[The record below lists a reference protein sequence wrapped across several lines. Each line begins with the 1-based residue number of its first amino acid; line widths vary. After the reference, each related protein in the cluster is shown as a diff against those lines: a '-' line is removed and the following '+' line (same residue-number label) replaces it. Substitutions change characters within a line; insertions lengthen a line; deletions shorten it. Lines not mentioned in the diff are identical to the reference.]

1 VTTRFRILT
10 VCTGNVCRSPM
21 AERVLRHEL
30 AQRFDGEAATV
41 EVSSAGTGALVG
53 SAMTD
58 PTQALVRALGADAE
72 GHEARSLAESLV
84 AEADLVLAMTRA
96 HRGAVVSLVPRATRR
111 TFTLREA
118 ARLASLVAPDE
129 LPDAPLADRLRAYVP
144 ALAARRGF
152 VPVEHPG
159 DDDIT
164 DPYRQSDAVYAAM
177 GEELVPAVRAVLAP
191 LGRR

>member
-1 VTTRFRILT
+1 MTPFRILT

-21 AERVLRHEL
+21 TERVLRHEL

-72 GHEARSLAESLV
+72 GHQARALAEPLV

-118 ARLASLVAPDE
+118 ARLASLVEPGE
-129 LPDAPLADRLRAYVP
+129 LPDGPLADRLRAYVP

-164 DPYRQSDAVYAAM
+164 DPFRQSDAVYAAM

-191 LGRR
+191 LS